1 MTVEPVYACQYCSFP
16 VKGSKLRTYVRD
28 SLRLLLC
35 KKCFLKFVA
44 EDVRT
49 GKRQV
54 KLVHEPLRG
63 EQLELPF

>member
-1 MTVEPVYACQYCSFP
+1 MYQAPLANCDSCRVQFTARTI
-16 VKGSKLRTYVRD
+16 RTYVRD
-28 SLRLLLC
+28 SLRLHLC
-35 KKCFLKFVA
+35 RECFLKFVA
-44 EDVRT
+44 EDVRA